1 MASAQDRC
9 GPEQLR
15 ILFSARTGRGQE
27 PTDVSRHQR
36 TGSSEP
42 PAAAPR
48 PPPSTACLPASCE
61 AEIPAPSIKVARG
74 TEATSKQSASSQS
87 LPATRQQLPLCTCS
101 VPLRVPGHLWRG
113 ADGQV
118 HPGSRE
124 RGRTGG
130 HHPGGQ
136 RPPHSWGGRPTAP
149 GPDPHSAG
157 LGPQGSR
164 CRFSVTLNSHVTLPT
179 NVLPRAV

>member
-1 MASAQDRC
+1 MDLS
-9 GPEQLR
+9 
-15 ILFSARTGRGQE
+15 
-27 PTDVSRHQR
+27 
-36 TGSSEP
+36 SSESFSLPALVAGKNPLMSTATREPGPQSHQQLP
-42 PAAAPR
+42 PVRHHQLP
-48 PPPSTACLPASCE
+48 ACLPASRE

-74 TEATSKQSASSQS
+74 TEATSKRSASSQS
-87 LPATRQQLPLCTCS
+87 LPATRQRLPLCTCS

-118 HPGSRE
+118 HAGSRE

-136 RPPHSWGGRPTAP
+136 RPPHSWGGRPSAP